1 MEQSIAELTEGP
13 FSTDHVTNFL
23 KAVFQKFH
31 LVCYEYFASDFPWQF
46 HRFSSSVPI
55 IYPMKK
61 PKWCFLVFSGGLTLS
76 WRRSLP
82 YRNQLIYLQNKSMD
96 WFLYDRD
103 LRHERVKSN
112 YFMRLDDTLEH
123 IINVSLRC
131 PKKSFEAL
139 TTLKR
144 L

>member
-1 MEQSIAELTEGP
+1 
-13 FSTDHVTNFL
+13 
-23 KAVFQKFH
+23 
-31 LVCYEYFASDFPWQF
+31 
-46 HRFSSSVPI
+46 
-55 IYPMKK
+55 
-61 PKWCFLVFSGGLTLS
+61 
-76 WRRSLP
+76 
-82 YRNQLIYLQNKSMD
+82 MD
-96 WFLYDRD
+96 WFLYGRD

-112 YFMRLDDTLEH
+112 CFMLLDDTLEH